1 MFQGILNLVSLK
13 YTQSLPL
20 HSTQL
25 NTSVIE
31 FCNLKSSD
39 NMAWILAL
47 QKSSIHGYNWKTQFV
62 EVSALILRKPPHCCP
77 K

>member
-1 MFQGILNLVSLK
+1 MFWGILNLVSLK

-20 HSTQL
+20 HNTQL

-39 NMAWILAL
+39 NMAWIQAL
-47 QKSSIHGYNWKTQFV
+47 
-62 EVSALILRKPPHCCP
+62 
-77 K
+77 